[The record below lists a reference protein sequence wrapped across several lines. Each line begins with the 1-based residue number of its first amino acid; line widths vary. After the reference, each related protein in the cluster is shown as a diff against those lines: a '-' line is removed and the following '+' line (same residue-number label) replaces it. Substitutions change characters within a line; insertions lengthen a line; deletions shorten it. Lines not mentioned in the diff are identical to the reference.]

1 MAAVESIVKT
11 AVRRPVM
18 KISGDSEFCLATG

>member
-1 MAAVESIVKT
+1 MAAVESVET

-18 KISGDSEFCLATG
+18 KISGDSEFGHRID